1 MYVIIVYDV
10 NVERVEKI
18 YHYLRRYMDWVQ
30 NSVFEGELTE
40 SQFKRIKHDLKKIIN
55 EEEDSVRFYILRT
68 KELLKTE
75 TMGVEKALLS
85 TIICYA

>member
-1 MYVIIVYDV
+1 M
-10 NVERVEKI
+10 ERVEKI

-30 NSVFEGELTE
+30 NSVFEGELTA
-40 SQFKRIKHDLKKIIN
+40 SQFKRIKYDLKKIIN

-75 TMGVEKALLS
+75 TMGVEKASLS
-85 TIICYA
+85 TII

>member
-1 MYVIIVYDV
+1 M
-10 NVERVEKI
+10 EKI

-30 NSVFEGELTE
+30 NSVFEGELTA
-40 SQFKRIKHDLKKIIN
+40 SQFKRIKYDLKKIIN

-75 TMGVEKALLS
+75 TMGVEKASLS
-85 TIICYA
+85 TII

>member
-30 NSVFEGELTE
+30 NSVFEGELTV

-75 TMGVEKALLS
+75 TMGVEKASLS
-85 TIICYA
+85 TII

>member
-30 NSVFEGELTE
+30 NSVFEGELTA
-40 SQFKRIKHDLKKIIN
+40 SQFKRIKYDLKKIIN

-75 TMGVEKALLS
+75 TMGVEKASLS
-85 TIICYA
+85 TII